1 MTSSALILSQERI
14 ERTILLLRGQKVM
27 LDSDLAI
34 LYGVTTRRLKEQV
47 RRNPDRFPAD
57 FMFEL
62 TAEEKSEVVA
72 NCDHLSKLRFSPSL
86 HCHCEGVKPRK
97 GKRLKQSDNKRKRE
111 IASR

>member
-1 MTSSALILSQERI
+1 
-14 ERTILLLRGQKVM
+14 M

-47 RRNPDRFPAD
+47 RRNPERFPAD

-72 NCDHLSKLRFSPSL
+72 NCDHLRKLRFSPSS
-86 HCHCEGVKPRK
+86 HCHCEGVK
-97 GKRLKQSDNKRKRE
+97 RLKQSDHRKKKRDCFATFAMTRKNGVNDE
-111 IASR
+111 

>member
-1 MTSSALILSQERI
+1 MVSNDLTISQERI
-14 ERTILLLRGQKVM
+14 ERTILLLRRQRVM

-34 LYGVTTRRLKEQV
+34 LYGVTTKRLKEQV

-62 TAEEKSEVVA
+62 TAEEKSGVVA
-72 NCDHLSKLRFSPSL
+72 NCDHLRKLRFSPSL
-86 HCHCEGVKPRK
+86 HCHCEGVKPQR
-97 GKRLKQSDNKRKRE
+97 GKRLKQSENIEEE

>member
-1 MTSSALILSQERI
+1 
-14 ERTILLLRGQKVM
+14 LLRGQKVM

-72 NCDHLSKLRFSPSL
+72 NCDHLRKLRFSAYLP
-86 HCHCEGVKPRK
+86 CHCEGVKRM
-97 GKRLKQSDNKRKRE
+97 KQSDNNRKSE
-111 IASR
+111 IASPDLRREKQ